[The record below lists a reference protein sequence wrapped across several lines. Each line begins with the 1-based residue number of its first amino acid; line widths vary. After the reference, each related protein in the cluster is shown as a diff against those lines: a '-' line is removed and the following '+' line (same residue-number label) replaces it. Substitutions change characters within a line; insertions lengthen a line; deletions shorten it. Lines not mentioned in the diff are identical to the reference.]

1 MFFSLAVLSVIGR
14 MITRIYTRRRLDVDD
29 CLLLFALLC
38 LSACT
43 GLVHVFCH
51 QIFVVEAMEVDFTF
65 ISPPDSDQNILAIRS
80 ILDSFVCIIWTTV
93 FAVKFSFLALFRL
106 LIRRLPKAITSYY
119 WTTVGITVATWI
131 FFVGEQFIFCP
142 YTFINL
148 VYQSS

>member
-29 CLLLFALLC
+29 YLLLFALLC

-51 QIFVVEAMEVDFTF
+51 KIFVEAIAADPTF
-65 ISPPDSDQNILAIRS
+65 ISPPDQYQIILAIRS
-80 ILDSFVCIIWTTV
+80 ILDSFICIIWTTV

-131 FFVGEQFIFCP
+131 FFVGEPFILCP
-142 YTFINL
+142 YVDVVN
-148 VYQSS
+148 QSS